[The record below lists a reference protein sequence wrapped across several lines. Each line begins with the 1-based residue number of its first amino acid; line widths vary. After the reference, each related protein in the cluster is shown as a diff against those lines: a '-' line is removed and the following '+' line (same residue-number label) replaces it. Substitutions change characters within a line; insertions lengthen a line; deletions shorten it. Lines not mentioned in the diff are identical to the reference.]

1 MAGEKHDTLGKKE
14 EKIVKKLT
22 EKKVKR
28 CLEEYFSSRRV
39 AKRDQDGSLLVAK
52 TGEILFEE
60 RPCTVTGL
68 VLALGL
74 SRREDLEKIKEKKVK
89 ALIDR
94 ALMRIEE
101 SAEEKLFSK
110 DTVNGAKL
118 FLSTNFKRWQQGSEE
133 EEIPAGL
140 GICTLWA
147 E

>member
-1 MAGEKHDTLGKKE
+1 M
-14 EKIVKKLT
+14 KKLS
-22 EKKVKR
+22 VQR
-28 CLEEYFSSRRV
+28 ASFLVQEYFASRRI
-39 AKRDQDGSLLVAK
+39 AKRDQEGQILLAK

-68 VLALGL
+68 ALALGFSTREEM
-74 SRREDLEKIKEKKVK
+74 SRVKDKKVK

-94 ALMRIEE
+94 ALLRIEE

-118 FLSTNFKRWQQGSEE
+118 FLATNFKRWSGADKE
-133 EEIPAGL
+133 EEIPASL
-140 GICTLWA
+140 GICSLWA

>member
-1 MAGEKHDTLGKKE
+1 M
-14 EKIVKKLT
+14 KKLT

-39 AKRDQDGSLLVAK
+39 AKRDQDGEILVAK

-68 VLALGL
+68 VLALGF
-74 SRREDLEKIKEKKVK
+74 SRREELEGIKEKKVR

-118 FLSTNFKRWQQGSEE
+118 FLSTNFKRWQGLEE
-133 EEIPAGL
+133 EREAPIGL
-140 GICTLWA
+140 GVCTLWA

>member
-1 MAGEKHDTLGKKE
+1 M
-14 EKIVKKLT
+14 KKLT

-39 AKRDQDGSLLVAK
+39 AKRNSEGEILVSK

-68 VLALGL
+68 ALALGM
-74 SRREDLEKIKEKKVK
+74 SRREEMDQIKEKKVK

-94 ALMRIEE
+94 ALLRIEE

-118 FLSTNFKRWQQGSEE
+118 FLSTNFRRWQGTVEE
-133 EEIPAGL
+133 EAPANL
-140 GICTLWA
+140 GVCTLWA